1 MKRFFFLLLLAG
13 TLAGCEA
20 PLENTVYTTW
30 RGGVV
35 PTESY
40 YEEAACREFQ
50 KIVNLVEDNKDKE
63 IDDEDFVEKLS
74 TKTFYAPNRYFHLKD
89 KFNGGSNWSWVYDWV
104 GGVMTSKLYFEP
116 DGRMFERHYIEH
128 WVSTYGPTVVQE
140 MLDYF
145 AQYNCVGYYTT
156 CEWSYD
162 AETHTLKTKRADA
175 DVEKEAEVL
184 YYDGKTAIL
193 LGAVAPL
200 GHGNKGIFIEELYQV
215 EFPDKEAG
223 YLEGLLPMGEFY
235 VLKEG
240 FDSAYD

>member
-30 RGGVV
+30 RGGDV
-35 PTESY
+35 PEGDHGDRWV
-40 YEEAACREFQ
+40 AACEEFQ
-50 KIVNLVEDNKDKE
+50 KVVDLVENNKGKE

-74 TKTFYAPNRYFHLKD
+74 TKTFYAKNRYWHLK
-89 KFNGGSNWSWVYDWV
+89 GGPGESYWSYVYGMP
-104 GGVMTSKLYFEP
+104 GGVMTSKLYFENN
-116 DGRMFERHYIEH
+116 GTLFEGHYIEY

-145 AQYNCVGYYTT
+145 AQYDCVGYYTSY
-156 CEWSYD
+156 EWSYD
-162 AETHTLKTKRADA
+162 AATHTLKTTVSGLER
-175 DVEKEAEVL
+175 EAEVL
-184 YYDGKTAIL
+184 YYDGTTAIL
-193 LGAVAPL
+193 LGDIATL
-200 GHGNKGIFIEELYQV
+200 GHGNASSFIEELYQV

-223 YLEGLLPMGEFY
+223 YLEGLLPADEFY

>member
-13 TLAGCEA
+13 TLAGCET
-20 PLENTVYTTW
+20 PLGSAKYTTW

-89 KFNGGSNWSWVYDWV
+89 RFNGGSNWSWVYDWV

-116 DGRMFERHYIEH
+116 DGRMFERHYIKH
-128 WVSTYGPTVVQE
+128 WVSSYGPAEVNALLE
-140 MLDYF
+140 YY
-145 AQYNCVGYYTT
+145 AQYDCVGYYTT
-156 CEWSYD
+156 YEWSYD
-162 AETHTLKTKRADA
+162 AGTHTLKTKIADA

-184 YYDGKTAIL
+184 YYDGTTAIL
-193 LGAVAPL
+193 LGAVVPL
-200 GHGNKGIFIEELYQV
+200 GHGNASSFIEELYQV

-223 YLEGLLPMGEFY
+223 YLEGLLPADEFY